1 MELDCKPARSFAAD
15 GCWSMGQME
24 SVVLDIPADRR
35 PPAPAPR
42 TEIGRR
48 RVFARNP
55 LEASSD
61 AHFEQP
67 VVASGLSIGR
77 AVVVS
82 DPAAIRRVLIENCDN
97 SEKNSAGLTGGLLTV
112 EGHNWRTPHSKII

>member
-1 MELDCKPARSFAAD
+1 
-15 GCWSMGQME
+15 MGQME
-24 SVVLDIPADRR
+24 SVVLDTPADLR

-42 TEIGRR
+42 GCAQNFSRAWTE
-48 RVFARNP
+48 
-55 LEASSD
+55 

-82 DPAAIRRVLIENCDN
+82 DPAALRRVLLENCDN
-97 SEKNSAGLTGGLLTV
+97 SEKDSAA
-112 EGHNWRTPHSKII
+112 RFPARF

>member
-1 MELDCKPARSFAAD
+1 MELDCKPARSFAAG

-24 SVVLDIPADRR
+24 SVVLDIPADLR

-55 LEASSD
+55 LEASTD

-77 AVVVS
+77 AVVVTN
-82 DPAAIRRVLIENCDN
+82 PASIRRVLLENYDN
-97 SEKNSAGLTGGLLTV
+97 YEKNSAGLTGALLTV
-112 EGHNWRTPHSKII
+112 EVHDWRTSHSKMI